1 MHKELFG
8 AHAQVS
14 IEDPLTL
21 DGDLHDATIKTR
33 MQALCVKR
41 SGNTKVLGHPWQNR
55 SRSRR
60 EIRLLAFAVFKMPL
74 LAPQT
79 TDLYF

>member
-41 SGNTKVLGHPWQNR
+41 SGNTKTLAAFKPAPAAAKQTSSALGKAYR
-55 SRSRR
+55 AFGK
-60 EIRLLAFAVFKMPL
+60 EFACLL
-74 LAPQT
+74 
-79 TDLYF
+79 